1 MSLWSDLPV
10 KANEIWG
17 KAVSFIVNLPKIIVE
32 ISLKSVLQ
40 DKKQTLLIGMGVVV
54 LVLTICLIA
63 VLVRPNNEASLSNRV
78 SDTGRPP
85 LIPSEELFL
94 PEEPDFLPEILLDR
108 KQREAWTDDD
118 ASLYWRDPLNLGEE
132 LWQDEVKSVIDKFL
146 EGIP

>member
-1 MSLWSDLPV
+1 M
-10 KANEIWG
+10 
-17 KAVSFIVNLPKIIVE
+17 VNLPKNIVE

-40 DKKQTLLIGMGVVV
+40 AKKQTLLIGMGVVA
-54 LVLTICLIA
+54 LVLIICLI
-63 VLVRPNNEASLSNRV
+63 VMLVRPNHEASLSKRV

-108 KQREAWTDDD
+108 EQREAWTGDD
-118 ASLYWRDPLNLGEE
+118 ATPYWRDPLNLGEE